1 MRTFTVT
8 LQLKTINFQRE
19 EDEYLIDSLS
29 NIANKVK
36 GTLAIY
42 VFMYLYIYV
51 SMYLYIYVSHIDSV
65 CFKTVSS
72 IFKTGSTLKCCY
84 ALSLDFTALT
94 HLYFSVA
101 LYMYI

>member
-42 VFMYLYIYV
+42 VFMYLCIHVV
-51 SMYLYIYVSHIDSV
+51 SMYLYIYVSMFL
-65 CFKTVSS
+65 C
-72 IFKTGSTLKCCY
+72 IF
-84 ALSLDFTALT
+84 
-94 HLYFSVA
+94 
-101 LYMYI
+101 LYMYLCI